1 METNKCK
8 RRRRAGRYREYGAG
22 GTRGE
27 EKEEGPRGEEGSSV
41 SSFSPPGREGEEK
54 RGREAGNAATKDNNC
69 PAGGMAN
76 VNFCAV
82 GQCYRRR
89 ARSARAT
96 KLCPVLHEDRGRSST
111 RSHSFRP
118 RALPNC
124 HLPRASRDVPPPET
138 GTRCPTPGRE
148 APACFR
154 ERIYISRNR
163 LNFYTARRGHGGP
176 KTKTSALLFCQLSG
190 TKSRRRERPAGAG
203 RQTVRKR
210 ERERKGRRVSSCESV
225 CGFIASTTE
234 EWDEKKGKRR
244 RRGAGR
250 GCRRSFGTE
259 VAAAIIVFKRI

>member
-1 METNKCK
+1 M
-8 RRRRAGRYREYGAG
+8 
-22 GTRGE
+22 
-27 EKEEGPRGEEGSSV
+27 
-41 SSFSPPGREGEEK
+41 
-54 RGREAGNAATKDNNC
+54 
-69 PAGGMAN
+69 
-76 VNFCAV
+76 NFCAV

-163 LNFYTARRGHGGP
+163 LNFYTARRGHGARKQKRP
-176 KTKTSALLFCQLSG
+176 LCFSANY
-190 TKSRRRERPAGAG
+190 RERSRGGGRGQPA
-203 RQTVRKR
+203 REDKQSER
-210 ERERKGRRVSSCESV
+210 EREKGETSVVLRERVWIYRVNNGGMGRKKR
-225 CGFIASTTE
+225 
-234 EWDEKKGKRR
+234 KRR

>member
-1 METNKCK
+1 M
-8 RRRRAGRYREYGAG
+8 
-22 GTRGE
+22 
-27 EKEEGPRGEEGSSV
+27 
-41 SSFSPPGREGEEK
+41 
-54 RGREAGNAATKDNNC
+54 
-69 PAGGMAN
+69 
-76 VNFCAV
+76 NFCAV

-163 LNFYTARRGHGGP
+163 LNFYTARRGHGARKQKRP
-176 KTKTSALLFCQLSG
+176 LCFSANY
-190 TKSRRRERPAGAG
+190 RERSRGGGRGQPA
-203 RQTVRKR
+203 REDKQSER

-234 EWDEKKGKRR
+234 EWDEKKGGEGGEVPVEDVGEVSERKWRPR
-244 RRGAGR
+244 LSSLSGFKNPSRGRELPILPESGR
-250 GCRRSFGTE
+250 
-259 VAAAIIVFKRI
+259 AARV